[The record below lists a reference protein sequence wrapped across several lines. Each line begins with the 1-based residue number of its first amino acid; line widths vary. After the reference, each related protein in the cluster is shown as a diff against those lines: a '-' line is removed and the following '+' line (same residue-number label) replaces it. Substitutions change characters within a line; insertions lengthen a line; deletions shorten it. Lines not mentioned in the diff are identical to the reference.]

1 MPRYAAA
8 GAETVRGAPVAAS
21 GPRCPVA
28 ASGPRC
34 PTTATGR
41 SVGYRIAGHLDGL
54 GPLGVDGFRG

>member
-8 GAETVRGAPVAAS
+8 GAETVRGAHVT
-21 GPRCPVA
+21 

-41 SVGYRIAGHLDGL
+41 PVGYRIAGHLDGL